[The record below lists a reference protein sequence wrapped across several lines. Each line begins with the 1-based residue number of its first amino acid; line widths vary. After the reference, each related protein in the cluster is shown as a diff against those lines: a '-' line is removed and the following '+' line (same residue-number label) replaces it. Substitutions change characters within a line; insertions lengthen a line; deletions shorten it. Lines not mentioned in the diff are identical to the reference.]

1 MVVICPKCKVRLKVV
16 DEKISAEGTRF
27 KCPRCT
33 ALLLV
38 KKPAPQAKTL
48 DKEKILV
55 ALEDKG
61 VAERIQ
67 KILAAERYKVTTALD
82 GIEAMVKSLKELPFL
97 SLLGVSLPKIQGF
110 EVCKRL
116 KSRTE
121 TKDMKVILI
130 ASLYDKKRYHRDPDS
145 FYGADGYLE
154 DHQIEDMLITKIR
167 DLKGV
172 AREGPAGA
180 GISADTISGEN
191 MRHIVTS
198 TAEKRQ
204 VSEKKGDDEE
214 KIEKA
219 RRLARTILSDIHLYS
234 RSKVEE
240 AIRKG
245 TFREDFAPELR
256 EGTKLY
262 QMRIP
267 SEVRALGD
275 FFNETVNKFIENKK
289 RDIM

>member
-1 MVVICPKCKVRLKVV
+1 MVVICPKCKTKLKVV

-55 ALEDKG
+55 ALEDRG

-67 KILAAERYKVTTALD
+67 KILAAERYKVITALD

-116 KSRTE
+116 KARTE
-121 TKDMKVILI
+121 TKDMKVVLI
-130 ASLYDKKRYHRDPDS
+130 ASLYDKKRYRRDPDS

-154 DHQIEDMLITKIR
+154 DNQIEDMLIAKIR
-167 DLKGV
+167 DLIVV
-172 AREGPAGA
+172 AREGPAGTRVSTGA
-180 GISADTISGEN
+180 ISGDD
-191 MRHIVTS
+191 MRR
-198 TAEKRQ
+198 TATGAVRKSH
-204 VSEKKGDDEE
+204 VSERKVDNEE

-219 RRLARTILSDIHLYS
+219 RRLARTILSDIHLYG

-245 TFREDFAPELR
+245 TFREDFASELR
-256 EGTKLY
+256 EGMKLY
-262 QMRIP
+262 EMRIP

-275 FFNETVNKFIENKK
+275 FFNETVNNFIENKK
-289 RDIM
+289 REIM

>member
-1 MVVICPKCKVRLKVV
+1 MVVICPKCKARLKVV

-27 KCPRCT
+27 KCPKCT

-38 KKPAPQAKTL
+38 KKPPPQAKTL
-48 DKEKILV
+48 DKEKILIAV
-55 ALEDKG
+55 EDKD

-67 KILAAERYKVTTALD
+67 KILAGERYKVITALD

-97 SLLGVSLPKIQGF
+97 SVLSVSLPKIHGF

-121 TKDMKVILI
+121 TREMKVILI

-145 FYGADGYLE
+145 FYGADGYIE
-154 DHQIEDMLITKIR
+154 DHQIEEILIKKIE

-172 AREGPAGA
+172 AREGVAGA
-180 GISADTISGEN
+180 GVSAGTVSGEG
-191 MRHIVTS
+191 MLHIARSATEGHVTER
-198 TAEKRQ
+198 TGGHQ
-204 VSEKKGDDEE
+204 E

-240 AIRKG
+240 AIRRG
-245 TFREDFAPELR
+245 TFREDFAQELR

-262 QMRIP
+262 ETRIP

-275 FFNETVNKFIENKK
+275 FFNETVNNFVENKK
-289 RDIM
+289 REIM